1 MNTSNSLK
9 DNHEFDKI
17 KNIKNDIDKLLI
29 YIIDISNELKNHY
42 TDLANHN
49 KSNIF
54 LFGIDSLFS
63 QNKLINFELKTNN
76 NHLDLITNK
85 MYCEYFKLYKLMLHY
100 VQNEITDSEI
110 INNLK
115 IRNTFPVYK
124 DLEINKKYDFKF
136 INDIHQEISN
146 IFAILNNYL
155 LEKKQKLIS
164 HKDTNNLGLN
174 IDNFVN
180 TFNFNV
186 NNLENQ
192 IKLFYNYLNFFYK
205 LHYKHLNRFLIKIE
219 VFYIQIRN
227 DINININNV
236 NNENMKN
243 DILNKTNE
251 NNLKSPIRKSINVSN
266 FDLSSLGNQSDDEYQ
281 KINNLINKFNI
292 NDHNDNL
299 NNEKNND
306 IIDNLNNEQNNK
318 IKSNLNDSDSESEYT
333 IQNNSN
339 KNNNI
344 NKKILKKNNN
354 NK

>member
-42 TDLANHN
+42 TDLANNN

-76 NHLDLITNK
+76 DHLDLITNK
-85 MYCEYFKLYKLMLHY
+85 MYCEYFKLYKLMLNY
-100 VQNEITDSEI
+100 VQNEINDSEI
-110 INNLK
+110 LNNLK
-115 IRNTFPVYK
+115 IRNIFPVYK
-124 DLEINKKYDFKF
+124 DLEINKKYDFKI

-146 IFAILNNYL
+146 VFAVLNNNL

-164 HKDTNNLGLN
+164 HKDINNLGLN

-180 TFNFNV
+180 SFNFNV
-186 NNLENQ
+186 NYLENQ
-192 IKLFYNYLNFFYK
+192 INLFYKYLNFFYK

-219 VFYIQIRN
+219 VFYIQISN

-236 NNENMKN
+236 DNENTKN
-243 DILNKTNE
+243 NILNKTQE
-251 NNLKSPIRKSINVSN
+251 NNLKSPIRKSINISN
-266 FDLSSLGNQSDDEYQ
+266 FDLSSLNNHTDDEHLQ
-281 KINNLINKFNI
+281 INNIINK
-292 NDHNDNL
+292 L
-299 NNEKNND
+299 NNND
-306 IIDNLNNEQNNK
+306 INLDNNNQSKDQSIHQNND
-318 IKSNLNDSDSESEYT
+318 IKHNIHESDSDSEYS
-333 IQNNSN
+333 IQNTS
-339 KNNNI
+339 KQENNI
-344 NKKILKKNNN
+344 KKKILKK
-354 NK
+354 K